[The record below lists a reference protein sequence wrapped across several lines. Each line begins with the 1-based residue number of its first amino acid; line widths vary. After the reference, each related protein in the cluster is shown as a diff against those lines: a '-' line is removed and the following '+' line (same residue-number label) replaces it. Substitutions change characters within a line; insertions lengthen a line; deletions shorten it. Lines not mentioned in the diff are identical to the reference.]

1 MIVRVTLHRELAP
14 TESKIIVE
22 LVKISFFFYLDCYND
37 VLRVG
42 SRFVA
47 TERNAALT
55 I

>member
-1 MIVRVTLHRELAP
+1 MIVRFTLHREFAP

-22 LVKISFFFYLDCYND
+22 LVKISFLFFLDCHHD

-42 SRFVA
+42 SRVVA
-47 TERNAALT
+47 AEKDAALT